1 MIVPAIGRN
10 GTGIARPVRY
20 GLPDMELCGPFPI
33 AAAGFRHADI
43 ARMKIFATFERYKK
57 KQTAFL

>member
-10 GTGIARPVRY
+10 GTGMPV
-20 GLPDMELCGPFPI
+20 PFVMACPIWSCAVPFPI

>member
-20 GLPDMELCGPFPI
+20 GLPDMELCGAVSYCGSRFSACGYCPNENFC
-33 AAAGFRHADI
+33 
-43 ARMKIFATFERYKK
+43 Y
-57 KQTAFL
+57 L